1 MPQMSEDR
9 RSERRQSLIDAAW
22 KCAAR
27 EGHHIVTVDDAAWR
41 QGQQGHA
48 LRRLPSKRTLLLA
61 LLAEDAGLVDSLIG
75 GLTDGPVNGADR
87 LRRRHGIARHPWVMT
102 NHGIQAQ

>member
-1 MPQMSEDR
+1 MTLPGGRVSKGM
-9 RSERRQSLIDAAW
+9 LH
-22 KCAAR
+22 
-27 EGHHIVTVDDAAWR
+27 GYF
-41 QGQQGHA
+41 
-48 LRRLPSKRTLLLA
+48 PSKRALLLA